1 MSYFAVKDSLITIF
15 FMCTISKETIRRACE
30 RTIANK
36 AAEHTLIHR
45 GDAIHLS
52 VHYSGGEYHG
62 HISAEKIREAY
73 AKAWEAN
80 VRK

>member
-1 MSYFAVKDSLITIF
+1 
-15 FMCTISKETIRRACE
+15 MCTISKETIRRACE

-36 AAEHTLIHR
+36 AAERTPIHM

-52 VHYSGGEYHG
+52 VRYSGGEYHG
-62 HISAEKIREAY
+62 RISAEKVREAY

-80 VRK
+80 VGR

>member
-1 MSYFAVKDSLITIF
+1 
-15 FMCTISKETIRRACE
+15 MCTISKETIRRACE

-36 AAEHTLIHR
+36 AAERIPTHI

-62 HISAEKIREAY
+62 RISAEKIREA
-73 AKAWEAN
+73 
-80 VRK
+80 